1 MVCEPDRDMAETTT
15 RPPLDAPASAY
26 DRTWIADHLAE
37 ERQASSLL
45 GEIREVVFGLQDG
58 LVSTLA
64 VVATV
69 AGASGQAFPVV
80 VAGIASGLAGVFSM
94 AAGEYI
100 GSKSQREI
108 FDAQIHEERDEVA
121 ERPGEAEAEVA
132 FMLAEEGLPEEE
144 AQRIATMMARH
155 PEVLLRTMVT
165 RELGIQVD
173 DHGGS
178 VLRGALFMGTAFG
191 LGAFVPIL
199 PFLLVPIA
207 MALPI
212 AVGRHGSGALR
223 DRRREEPVDPPD
235 GVVVR
240 ARGAGP
246 RRVRGDRGLPLRHGP
261 AEPAR
266 GRRDRQ
272 LGDRRPHRQALN
284 VPVRRA
290 WARTSAAS
298 RAARTA
304 FPSGCP
310 LSPTG
315 AARA

>member
-1 MVCEPDRDMAETTT
+1 MVCEPDRDMAETST
-15 RPPLDAPASAY
+15 RPPVDAPASAY
-26 DRTWIADHLAE
+26 DPRWIADHLAE

-108 FDAQIHEERDEVA
+108 FDAQIHEERHEVD

-132 FMLAEEGLPEEE
+132 FMLAEEGLPEED
-144 AQRIATMMARH
+144 AQRIASVMARH

-191 LGAFVPIL
+191 LGAFVPIV

-207 MALPI
+207 MALPA
-212 AVGRHGSGALR
+212 AVVATGIVLFGI
-223 DRRREEPVDPPD
+223 
-235 GVVVR
+235 GVVK
-240 ARGAGP
+240 
-246 RRVRGDRGLPLRHGP
+246 
-261 AEPAR
+261 
-266 GRRDRQ
+266 
-272 LGDRRPHRQALN
+272 
-284 VPVRRA
+284 
-290 WARTSAAS
+290 S
-298 RAARTA
+298 RWTHRTA
-304 FPSGCP
+304 LSSGLEVLVLAAFAGIAGYLFGTVLPSLLGVAGIV
-310 LSPTG
+310 S
-315 AARA
+315 